1 MMMESRSAKYGN
13 QRKNDAKGKI
23 GFLLGALFVLIAD
36 QISKYLVL
44 TRMELYETIPVI
56 PGFFHLTYILNS
68 GASFG
73 MLQQKTLLFILLTSL
88 VILFMIWAVF
98 FWQGL
103 DRPVRIL
110 LGLIAG
116 GALGNLADRIRF
128 GAVVDFVDFRGIWP
142 YIFNVAD
149 VAVVCG
155 GILLAIIY
163 MYAEWQKSG
172 GKPKH

>member
-1 MMMESRSAKYGN
+1 MMESRSAKYGN

-23 GFLLGALFVLIAD
+23 GFLLGALLVLIAD